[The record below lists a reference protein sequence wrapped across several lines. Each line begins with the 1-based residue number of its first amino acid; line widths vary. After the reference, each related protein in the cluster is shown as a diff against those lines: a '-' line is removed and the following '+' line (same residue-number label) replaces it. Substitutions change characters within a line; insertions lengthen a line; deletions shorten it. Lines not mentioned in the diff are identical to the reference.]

1 MSKEISPKD
10 PLKSFRARIALGGF
24 LKALTYGLIAGFG
37 CMLVFSLLDW
47 IFEWKLFWVSIL
59 IGAGVLLVVK
69 ALLFFV
75 FFRSTEKGVAKRVD
89 DLGLKERVITMH
101 ELQGDDSVIA
111 RLQREDTLAHLN
123 TVKAE
128 MISIVVAVPL
138 IVAATVLGVCGVGL
152 TVVSALSAD
161 GVVPPI
167 GEIIP
172 TEPPVPVSY
181 EVEYTVQ
188 GEGLIEGEIFQNV
201 LQGEDATPVHAEAE
215 DGWVFVG
222 WLESPDAALESAGG
236 EPDRVDLCI
245 TSDRI
250 IVAVFMESDEDD
262 SEQEDQDAENGAG
275 EEDDAS
281 DTPNDS
287 PQQEPQQQPNPNES
301 QTSGGSYTDNDK
313 YLNNNAYYEDFYDQ
327 EYNQAVDE
335 LSNNDEV
342 DDDTKD
348 FVGDYYH
355 TIGKG
360 KKDN

>member
-1 MSKEISPKD
+1 MAKEKSQD
-10 PLKSFRARIALGGF
+10 PLKAFRARIALGGL
-24 LKALTYGLIAGFG
+24 LKASVFGLIAGFG
-37 CMLVFSLLDW
+37 CMLAFGLLDW
-47 IFEWKLFWVSIL
+47 LLEWRLFWVGIL
-59 IGAGVLLVVK
+59 IGVGVGVILAAV
-69 ALLFFV
+69 LFLV
-75 FFRSTEKGVAKRVD
+75 FFRTTEKGVARRVD
-89 DLGLKERVITMH
+89 DLGLKERVITMN
-101 ELQGDDSVIA
+101 ELRGDDSVIA
-111 RLQREDTLAHLN
+111 RLQREDTLACLN

-128 MISIVVAVPL
+128 MISVAVALPL
-138 IVAATVLGVCGVGL
+138 VIAAVVLGVCGVGV

-161 GVVPPI
+161 GVVPPL
-167 GEIIP
+167 GEILP
-172 TEPPVPVSY
+172 NEPPAPVSY

-188 GEGLIEGEIFQNV
+188 GEGLIDGEIFQNV

-222 WLESPDAALESAGG
+222 WLESPDDALESASG

-245 TSDRI
+245 VSDRVV
-250 IVAVFMESDEDD
+250 VAVFMESDEDD
-262 SEQEDQDAENGAG
+262 SERDDQDMENGSG

-287 PQQEPQQQPNPNES
+287 PQQEPQQTPNPNES
-301 QTSGGSYTDNDK
+301 QTSGGAYTDNDK